1 MSVHE
6 FRKLVYAI
14 ITTDAIALFTF
25 LLVLLF
31 FDNDGADDGAD
42 DGVAIANK
50 SMSNKIWYFAVIHYL
65 L

>member
-6 FRKLVYAI
+6 FRKRVYAI

-31 FDNDGADDGAD
+31 FDNDGDDD
-42 DGVAIANK
+42 SVAIANK

>member
-31 FDNDGADDGAD
+31 FDNDGDDD
-42 DGVAIANK
+42 SVAIANK

>member
-31 FDNDGADDGAD
+31 FDNDGADDG
-42 DGVAIANK
+42 VAIANK

>member
-25 LLVLLF
+25 LLMFLF
-31 FDNDGADDGAD
+31 FDND